1 LISRIKSTL
10 SLYAKTHPLHAMPRR
25 FTSDRG
31 RVYTAIAGTA
41 AVAGVCT
48 AGAVVGP
55 APTAETAA
63 HLATMAYTGPVTPG
77 GPAEDSLFQTA
88 LGPSSTGHGGTVGQN
103 HGPAGQSPAG
113 SGQSALQAAPS
124 QPYTIYDSV
133 DPSAVPVGQPVAT
146 YVDGPFAVSSS
157 QVAGHP
163 SVLWIDTNGS
173 DPKAASALDVEPGDA
188 TPAGAAQ
195 WVQQKLSASPKS
207 TAVIYTMLSEWPQVQ
222 SYISTLPSSMQSHVK
237 YWIADPTGTPHMVP
251 GASATQWY
259 WGNSYD
265 ISTAQPGF

>member
-1 LISRIKSTL
+1 
-10 SLYAKTHPLHAMPRR
+10 MPRR
-25 FTSDRG
+25 FASDRG
-31 RVYTAIAGTA
+31 RAYMAIAGTA
-41 AVAGVCT
+41 VVAGVCT

-63 HLATMAYTGPVTPG
+63 HLATMAYTGPATPG
-77 GPAEDSLFQTA
+77 GPVETAMFRSL
-88 LGPSSTGHGGTVGQN
+88 LGSPSTGHGGTVGQN
-103 HGPAGQSPAG
+103 HGQAGR
-113 SGQSALQAAPS
+113 SASQAAPS
-124 QPYTIYDSV
+124 QPYLIYDSTE
-133 DPSAVPVGQPVAT
+133 PYAVPAGQPVAT
-146 YVDGPFAVSSS
+146 YVDGPFAVPASE
-157 QVAGHP
+157 VAGHGQ
-163 SVLWIDTNGS
+163 VLWIDTNGS
-173 DPKAASALDVEPGDA
+173 DPQAGALDVEPGDA

-237 YWIADPTGTPHMVP
+237 YWIADPTGVPTVVP

-259 WGNSYD
+259 WGSSYD